1 MGRVPLFALKVEVPE
16 EEGSENDLEEL
27 EKSDLKFSA
36 GNPRIERVSGTVR
49 LFAQRP
55 SSDSNDIAPHDLPR
69 ELPPGR
75 GSTVCVLA
83 VPPRMSASEFCSFVG
98 AILSQVEELR
108 FLRDASPSST
118 SSAFLALLKF
128 SSQDAADS
136 FHAFYH
142 GKRFHS
148 LQPDL
153 CSVLFVSHIA
163 IEHSSNAPPLPD
175 SLSEVPS
182 CPVCLER
189 LDESSGGV
197 VTTVCSHSFHS
208 SCLVQWND
216 ASCPV
221 CRYCHSP
228 PEPPQCTICGSTEDV
243 WICLICGSVGCGRYS
258 HAHAKEHWLQTSH
271 CYSMELPTKRVWDYV
286 GDTYV
291 HRLLQSKAGQFV
303 EVEPD
308 NDDTAATTAFG
319 NERDTCGGA
328 SSSISGTSKWQQA
341 VLSSK
346 TDAIAW
352 EYNQLLTSQ
361 LESQRQ
367 YFEGTCEFNLF
378 ATLFVALLLI
388 IAIAGCRAPT
398 GNAAVVAT

>member
-1 MGRVPLFALKVEVPE
+1 
-16 EEGSENDLEEL
+16 
-27 EKSDLKFSA
+27 
-36 GNPRIERVSGTVR
+36 
-49 LFAQRP
+49 
-55 SSDSNDIAPHDLPR
+55 
-69 ELPPGR
+69 
-75 GSTVCVLA
+75 
-83 VPPRMSASEFCSFVG
+83 
-98 AILSQVEELR
+98 
-108 FLRDASPSST
+108 
-118 SSAFLALLKF
+118 
-128 SSQDAADS
+128 
-136 FHAFYH
+136 
-142 GKRFHS
+142 
-148 LQPDL
+148 
-153 CSVLFVSHIA
+153 
-163 IEHSSNAPPLPD
+163 
-175 SLSEVPS
+175 
-182 CPVCLER
+182 
-189 LDESSGGV
+189 
-197 VTTVCSHSFHS
+197 
-208 SCLVQWND
+208 
-216 ASCPV
+216 
-221 CRYCHSP
+221 
-228 PEPPQCTICGSTEDV
+228 
-243 WICLICGSVGCGRYS
+243 
-258 HAHAKEHWLQTSH
+258 
-271 CYSMELPTKRVWDYV
+271 MELLTKRVWDYV

-367 YFEGTCEFNLF
+367 YFEGTCEFNHF